1 VAQLRQE
8 KTSLD
13 QAGIQVVLVGMG
25 TPAEA
30 ESFRRQYD
38 VPFPLISDPEKNL
51 YRAYGLK
58 RARFMQLF
66 SPGLLRKGLMA
77 AGEGHLPG
85 MPRGDPMQMPGTFVI
100 DREGRFLLRHFA
112 RDAADH
118 LPVASIIKAVRPR
131 QDSTQGE
138 RG

>member
-13 QAGIQVVLVGMG
+13 QAGINVVLVGMG
-25 TPAEA
+25 TPVEA
-30 ESFRRQYD
+30 ESFRQQYN
-38 VPFPLISDPEKNL
+38 VPFPIISDPEKLL

-58 RARFMQLF
+58 RARFIQLF
-66 SPGLLRKGLMA
+66 SPSLLGKGLQA
-77 AGEGHLPG
+77 AGEGHMPG
-85 MPRGDPMQMPGTFVI
+85 IPQGDPMQMPGTFVI
-100 DREGRFLLRHFA
+100 DQEGRFLLRHFA

-118 LPVASIIKAVRPR
+118 LPVASIIKAVRPQ
-131 QDSTQGE
+131 QDSPHGE